1 MKQSIYNTVEEK
13 AKVITD
19 LSDKIW
25 GFAEISMEEFQST
38 EAYVE
43 VMKSEGFEVETNLCG
58 IKTAFLGRYGTEKPV
73 IGILGE
79 FDALSGLSQVAG
91 ATGRQWLCEGGNG
104 HGCGH
109 NLLGAASLGAAIAVK
124 KEIEKGNLKGSVV
137 FYGCPGEEGCAGK
150 AFMARDGMFRDLDAA
165 LCWHPG
171 DVNEVTTGSNAAS
184 LQYEYTFTGL
194 TAHAAGD
201 PQNGRSALDAAE
213 LMNVGVNF
221 LREHMPKKCCLHYS
235 FLDAGGISPNVV
247 QPTAK
252 MMYMVRG
259 ENVTEAKKLL
269 ARVHK
274 VAQGAALMTETN
286 VEWKQIDGTA
296 STLSNHALEEAIYAN
311 LCSAPLPT
319 FTKEEEEFAAAIKST
334 FVTET
339 MPSDGAQ
346 LNWQIKQFVAEKTNG
361 GTIPL
366 NNFVVPYNP
375 SDYFAQGST
384 DVGDVS
390 WVTPTAQFTA
400 TTWASGNPGHSWQNV
415 AMGKSS
421 VAHKGV
427 LFAAKVLAA
436 TAADLMTKPEILEKA
451 KAEFA
456 VSAAAGYDCP
466 IGPEVKAP
474 HADE

>member
-124 KEIEKGNLKGSVV
+124 REIEKGALKGTVV

-150 AFMARDGMFRDLDAA
+150 TFMARDGMFRDLDAA

-171 DVNEVTTGSNAAS
+171 DVNEVTTGSNAACM
-184 LQYEYTFTGL
+184 QFEYTFTGL

-213 LMNVGVNF
+213 LMNVGVQF
-221 LREHMPKKCCLHYS
+221 IRTHAKKMLHPLLLQRCGRHLSKCCS
-235 FLDAGGISPNVV
+235 
-247 QPTAK
+247 AK
-252 MMYMVRG
+252 D
-259 ENVTEAKKLL
+259 K
-269 ARVHK
+269 H
-274 VAQGAALMTETN
+274 
-286 VEWKQIDGTA
+286 
-296 STLSNHALEEAIYAN
+296 N
-311 LCSAPLPT
+311 L
-319 FTKEEEEFAAAIKST
+319 
-334 FVTET
+334 
-339 MPSDGAQ
+339 
-346 LNWQIKQFVAEKTNG
+346 
-361 GTIPL
+361 
-366 NNFVVPYNP
+366 Y
-375 SDYFAQGST
+375 
-384 DVGDVS
+384 
-390 WVTPTAQFTA
+390 
-400 TTWASGNPGHSWQNV
+400 
-415 AMGKSS
+415 
-421 VAHKGV
+421 
-427 LFAAKVLAA
+427 
-436 TAADLMTKPEILEKA
+436 
-451 KAEFA
+451 
-456 VSAAAGYDCP
+456 
-466 IGPEVKAP
+466 GPRRKCNRS
-474 HADE
+474 